1 MLLPVSDVHIT
12 FQIFRRAKNALRAQ
26 THIKK
31 KRLFLTDA
39 AKILLWERAR
49 TRICLVMYLK
59 LENEA
64 YRWKYAFLSLSIS
77 SLRLFPHSAPP
88 QPPPSQLQWN
98 LKLVFL
104 KHPLVKIFSGFC
116 TWTKWERRTENSK
129 AGLQT
134 YKKLYWLVVSFFTTK
149 ANNFS
154 NLVVIDD
161 VWFLAIISFVRFE
174 KVFHFLGFN
183 HLRESH
189 VITFRIRMF
198 LSSSSSSS
206 PSSSSALVQI
216 MFHFPRHILYPC
228 IWIIW
233 YAFTCNE
240 ETTTSHKKSQQW
252 ITYFEWKMT
261 LGSYQIFRKKKHNK
275 TLEISHNIG

>member
-1 MLLPVSDVHIT
+1 MHFCLWAFLLYACFFT
-12 FQIFRRAKNALRAQ
+12 LLLQILLHPNCNEIWSWFFWSIRLLRSFLVFALGPSGKDGRK
-26 THIKK
+26 TVKLDCRHIKNC
-31 KRLFLTDA
+31 FGW
-39 AKILLWERAR
+39 LL
-49 TRICLVMYLK
+49 
-59 LENEA
+59 
-64 YRWKYAFLSLSIS
+64 
-77 SLRLFPHSAPP
+77 
-88 QPPPSQLQWN
+88 
-98 LKLVFL
+98 
-104 KHPLVKIFSGFC
+104 
-116 TWTKWERRTENSK
+116 
-129 AGLQT
+129 
-134 YKKLYWLVVSFFTTK
+134 FFTTK

-206 PSSSSALVQI
+206 PSSSALVQI

-240 ETTTSHKKSQQW
+240 ETTTSHKKFQQW
-252 ITYFEWKMT
+252 ITYF
-261 LGSYQIFRKKKHNK
+261 
-275 TLEISHNIG
+275 